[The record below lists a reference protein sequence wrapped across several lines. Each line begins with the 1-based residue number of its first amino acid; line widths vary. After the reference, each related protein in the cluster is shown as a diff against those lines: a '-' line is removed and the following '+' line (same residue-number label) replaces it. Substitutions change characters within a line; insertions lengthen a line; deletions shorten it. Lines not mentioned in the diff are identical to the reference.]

1 MLKDHTD
8 SSARG
13 GGKFSPVVKLSPAE
27 ARVVAQL
34 SRGLTNKEIARAL
47 GKSPATVKNQLVS
60 VYRKLGIRSRIRLM
74 VLFQP

>member
-1 MLKDHTD
+1 MFKDHTD
-8 SSARG
+8 SHARG

-27 ARVVAQL
+27 AKVVAQL

-47 GKSPATVKNQLVS
+47 GKSPATIKNQLVN
-60 VYRKLGIRSRIRLM
+60 VYRKLGVHSRIRLM